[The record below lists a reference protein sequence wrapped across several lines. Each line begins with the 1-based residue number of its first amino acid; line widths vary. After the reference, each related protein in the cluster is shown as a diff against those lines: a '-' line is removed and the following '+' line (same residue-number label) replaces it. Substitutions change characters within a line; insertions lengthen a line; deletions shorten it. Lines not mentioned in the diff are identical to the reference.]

1 MMKQQLAWH
10 DSRPRRKQ
18 FPVSQGV
25 TAPVLPVGAP
35 LGANAVYALSP
46 CCSTRATVWTP
57 VEKASTTKT
66 TPATV
71 SP

>member
-10 DSRPRRKQ
+10 GSGHRPKLLT
-18 FPVSQGV
+18 VSQVV

-35 LGANAVYALSP
+35 LVANAAYALGP

-57 VEKASTTKT
+57 VEKASITKT

-71 SP
+71 RP